1 MKKIGFKSKL
11 MALVIVPVVVISL
24 IVSIVVFLRLKS
36 IMLSDAEDSLKNS
49 ARAIRTMLTLATDGD
64 FTTENGVLYKGG
76 EDMTYVNELFD
87 QYFEETEVYATL
99 ILGDTRMVTSV
110 KNGTERA
117 VGTQIDEGIAS
128 EVLGDKEYVAAN
140 VMVGGTRCVVAYIPL
155 YQDSGDICGS
165 VFTGM
170 SMKKINS
177 SIAQTVLGILLIVAI
192 FMVLTI
198 IVAVMLTGTINR
210 VIMASQKVCMDLA
223 GGDFTGNQVVIGT
236 TRGDELGDMARGVN
250 TVKEKFGEAISGVR
264 SNITTLLKSSDG
276 LADTATGTSTTM
288 DDLSRAI
295 NGIAEGATSQAQEVT
310 CAAND
315 VAGILSKMED
325 VNKNVIST
333 RDNTDEMTEASKKVI
348 GTFGKLIEDIDASI
362 VSLDNIVSKM
372 EGVASAVND
381 VTVAADDINGIAA
394 QTNLLSLNASIEAAR
409 AGEAGKGFAVVA
421 GEISQ
426 LAAQSKESADKINEI
441 MVKLHGETD
450 TAVELVKDMNV
461 VMNRQKV
468 SSNESRSSLESLV
481 ESISNTKKR
490 VLEIKESSDEVKEL
504 CASLNDSVSNLSA
517 ISEENAASAEETAS
531 SVEQISNAVSEV
543 SLMSDELKGLS
554 SQLSNLIEFF
564 KV

>member
-11 MALVIVPVVVISL
+11 MALVIVPVIVISL
-24 IVSIVVFLRLKS
+24 IVSIVVFFRLKS
-36 IMLSDAEDSLKNS
+36 IMISDAEDSLKNS

-64 FTTENGVLYKGG
+64 FIAENGVLYKGG
-76 EDMTYVNELFD
+76 EDMSYVNDLFD

-117 VGTQIDEGIAS
+117 VGTQINGEIAS
-128 EVLGDKEYVAAN
+128 EVMGGKEYVATN
-140 VMVGGTRCVVAYIPL
+140 VVVGGTNCVVAYIPL
-155 YQDSGDICGS
+155 YQDSGEICGS

-198 IVAVMLTGTINR
+198 IVAVILTGTINR

-236 TRGDELGDMARGVN
+236 SRGDELGDMARGVN
-250 TVKEKFGEAISGVR
+250 TVKEKFSEAISGVR

-310 CAAND
+310 SAAND

-333 RDNTDEMTEASKKVI
+333 RDNTDEMTAASNKVI
-348 GTFGKLIEDIDASI
+348 DTFGKLIDDIDVSI
-362 VSLDNIVSKM
+362 ASLDNIVAKM

-441 MVKLHGETD
+441 MSKLHGETD
-450 TAVELVKDMNV
+450 TAVELVKNMNV
-461 VMNRQKV
+461 VMNRQKE
-468 SSNESRSSLESLV
+468 SSSESRSSLESLV
-481 ESISNTKKR
+481 SSISNTKKR
-490 VLEIKESSDEVKEL
+490 VLDIKASSDEVKNL
-504 CASLNDSVSNLSA
+504 CASLNDSVSNL
-517 ISEENAASAEETAS
+517 
-531 SVEQISNAVSEV
+531 
-543 SLMSDELKGLS
+543 
-554 SQLSNLIEFF
+554 
-564 KV
+564 

>member
-11 MALVIVPVVVISL
+11 MALVIVPVIVISL
-24 IVSIVVFLRLKS
+24 IVSIVVFFRLKS
-36 IMLSDAEDSLKNS
+36 IMISDAEDSLKNS

-64 FTTENGVLYKGG
+64 FIAENGVLYKGG
-76 EDMTYVNELFD
+76 EDMSYVNDLFD

-117 VGTQIDEGIAS
+117 VGTQINGEIAS
-128 EVLGDKEYVAAN
+128 EVMGGKEYVATN
-140 VMVGGTRCVVAYIPL
+140 VVVGGTNCVVAYIPL
-155 YQDSGDICGS
+155 YQDSGEICGS

-310 CAAND
+310 SAAND
-315 VAGILSKMED
+315 VAGILSKMEA
-325 VNKNVIST
+325 VNANVIST
-333 RDNTDEMTEASKKVI
+333 KENTDEMTTASKNVI
-348 GTFGKLIEDIDASI
+348 DTFGKLIDDIDMSI
-362 VSLDNIVSKM
+362 RSLDNIAEKM
-372 EGVASAVND
+372 EAVASAVND

-426 LAAQSKESADKINEI
+426 LASQSKESADKINEI
-441 MVKLHGETD
+441 MSKLHTETD
-450 TAVELVKDMNV
+450 SAVSLVKDMNV
-461 VMNRQKV
+461 VMNRQKE
-468 SSNESRSSLESLV
+468 SSNSSRESLESLV
-481 ESISNTKKR
+481 TSIDNTR
-490 VLEIKESSDEVKEL
+490 NMVFEIKSSSDEVKSL

-517 ISEENAASAEETAS
+517 ISQENAASSEETAS
-531 SVEQISNAVSEV
+531 SVEQITNAVAEV
-543 SLMSDELKGLS
+543 SNMSDGLKNLS
-554 SQLSNLIEFF
+554 TQLSQIIDFF
-564 KV
+564 KI